1 MKTNLFK
8 VKELEKEK
16 ITIEEEQLKHPFIYF
31 LKKHSELLILLLL
44 ILGVSSIGIGT
55 GLVISL
61 VGNTGDFDISYVYGS
76 SQINANPEDD
86 ESAERELLGDIAVQD
101 GVVLVTEKFMTEQG
115 DIVTYYSDGT
125 SLIITK
131 TGKIKRVEA
140 LEDGS
145 YAIDKM
151 GKINKNAL
159 RIIVT
164 SQTITLEDGTI
175 ITYYSDGSA
184 EITKNKITNFIRDSK
199 NITFDEK
206 STTQILKNIAPSGV
220 TYVKRN
226 LKYNN
231 YGYTEFFDGSF
242 LINDNGKY
250 YLVHN
255 NEDVNLTSDSYSF
268 PNNNMATIKETK
280 KLKDGNTVDY
290 YTDGSAIITD
300 KNNEKILVRKSG
312 DIVIYN
318 DKIFEIYPN
327 KIANAVSKVKTP
339 DGNTITYYD
348 NADAVIEKTD
358 GKKEYIDDNSG
369 IKYDNNKNIE
379 TVTSE
384 KHEQI
389 KAGKTPDGTQVTN
402 FSNEKSQIIEPGGSD
417 YITDTKDITYDII
430 GNIEDVG
437 EQTPAGTKPG
447 QNTKSGT
454 SSSKTKTSGTRSRTY
469 TSPTYDEDSAK
480 SALDNSDTI
489 TSGDLVMT
497 EGEKKYNYSKSE
509 EITKF
514 TIENK
519 SRKTRRYQII
529 IEESQNYDQYGLTAI
544 TDFSPEGDYYVKFQA
559 NVGSTLI
566 PPKTLHDAKLNN
578 MANGKKNYLIYEGR
592 LAPRDSTVV
601 SIVLY
606 IDYEPLDNKF
616 QDKSFIGTIRLY
628 YVSDN

>member
-16 ITIEEEQLKHPFIYF
+16 ITLEEEQLKHPFIYF

-44 ILGVSSIGIGT
+44 ILGVSTIGIGT
-55 GLVISL
+55 GLVISII
-61 VGNTGDFDISYVYGS
+61 GNTGDFDISYVYGS

-86 ESAERELLGDIAVQD
+86 DSATRELLGDIAVQD
-101 GVVLVTEKFMTEQG
+101 GVVLVTEKFMTENG

-125 SLIITK
+125 SLIVTR
-131 TGKIKRVEA
+131 TGEIKRVVA
-140 LEDGS
+140 LDDGS

-159 RIIVT
+159 RKIVT
-164 SQTITLEDGTI
+164 SQTVTLEDGTI

-199 NITFDEK
+199 NIKFDEN
-206 STTQILKNIAPSGV
+206 STSQILKNIIPSGV

-226 LKYNN
+226 LKYDN
-231 YGYTEFFDGSF
+231 YGYTEFFDGSY

-255 NEDVNLTSDSYSF
+255 KDDVNLSSNSYNF

-280 KLKDGNTVDY
+280 KLKDGNTIDY
-290 YTDGSAIITD
+290 YTDGSAIITE

-312 DIVIYN
+312 DIVLYNGKIY
-318 DKIFEIYPN
+318 EIYPN
-327 KIANAVSKVKTP
+327 KIANAVSKVNTP

-348 NADAVIEKTD
+348 NADAVIEKND

-369 IKYDNNKNIE
+369 IKYDNNKNIK

-384 KHEQI
+384 KHEQT
-389 KAGKTPDGTQVTN
+389 KTGKTPDGTKVTN
-402 FSNEKSQIIEPGGSD
+402 FSNGKSQIIEPGGAD
-417 YITDTKDITYDII
+417 YITDTKDITFDVI

-447 QNTKSGT
+447 QNTKPG

-469 TSPTYDEDSAK
+469 TSATYDEESEK
-480 SALDNSDTI
+480 SALDTSDTI
-489 TSGDLVMT
+489 TSGDLIMT

-514 TIENK
+514 TVANK
-519 SRKTRRYQII
+519 SRRSRKYRLI
-529 IEESQNYDQYGLTAI
+529 IEESQNYDQYGLVAI
-544 TDFSPEGDYYVKFQA
+544 TDFSPDGDYYVKFQA

-566 PPKTLHDAKLNN
+566 PATTLHEARITD

-592 LAPRDSTVV
+592 LAPRDSTTV
-601 SIVLY
+601 SIILY

-616 QDKSFIGTIRLY
+616 QNKSFIGTIRLL
-628 YVSDN
+628 YVSDDE